1 MSSLERKAR
10 IFNVQKYNTA
20 DGPGVR
26 TLVFFQGCPLRCKWC
41 ANPEGLERKYVVM
54 MKKNLCISCGKCVAA
69 CPQGIHQIDP
79 ETKEHVVDR
88 SKKCIGCHNC
98 EQGCIQKAISIVGED
113 KPISEIV
120 ELVKEDEMFYMAS
133 GGGGVTLGGGECTAQ
148 PEAFL
153 NVLQGCKQQGINTA
167 IETCGYASQENI
179 LKLAPYVDLF
189 LYDIKQMDS
198 DRHFELTGVHNER
211 ILENLSELLHRRY
224 NVKVRMPVLHG
235 YNDSDEE
242 FNALIEFLTP
252 FKDMKN
258 FKGVDILP
266 YHKLGV
272 GKYTQLDKEYPI
284 TDDPSMP
291 EERLQEIEGMIRKA
305 GIEVNIIRH

>member
-26 TLVFFQGCPLRCKWC
+26 TLVFFQGCPLRCRWC
-41 ANPEGLERKYVVM
+41 ANPEGLERKNRVM
-54 MKKNLCISCGKCVAA
+54 MKYQLCISCGKCVHA

-79 ETKEHVVDR
+79 ETGKHVVDR
-88 SKKCIGCHNC
+88 TKTCIACHNC
-98 EQGCIQKAISIVGED
+98 EEACIQKAISIVGED
-113 KPISEIV
+113 KPISEIID
-120 ELVKEDEMFYMAS
+120 LVKEDEMFYMAS
-133 GGGGVTLGGGECTAQ
+133 GGGGVTLGGGECTSQ
-148 PEAFL
+148 PEACL

-167 IETCGYASQENI
+167 IETCGYTSKENI
-179 LKLAPYVDLF
+179 LKIAPYVDLF
-189 LYDIKQMDS
+189 LFDIKQMDS

-242 FNALIEFLTP
+242 FDALVKFLTP
-252 FKDMKN
+252 FKDLKN

-272 GKYTQLDKEYPI
+272 GKYTQLDMEYPI

-291 EERLQEIEGMIRKA
+291 EERLSEIEAIIKNA